1 MNISI
6 GKIQKALSPNPFVL
20 VTSTREDGV
29 TNAMALSWWCYA
41 SNNPPTLLI
50 CTSNKGY
57 TGECIRR
64 TKQFA
69 LCFPTEKIQD
79 GAFRCGTC
87 SGRNTD
93 KLAAF
98 GLETEAASVID
109 TKLLK
114 HCKAALEC
122 RLVNEIPAGDH
133 TIYVG
138 QIVETH
144 LEENCDALYALSG
157 YAQLGTVKADCGE
170 QSLHE

>member
-69 LCFPTEKIQD
+69 LLP
-79 GAFRCGTC
+79 
-87 SGRNTD
+87 
-93 KLAAF
+93 
-98 GLETEAASVID
+98 
-109 TKLLK
+109 
-114 HCKAALEC
+114 H
-122 RLVNEIPAGDH
+122 
-133 TIYVG
+133 
-138 QIVETH
+138 
-144 LEENCDALYALSG
+144 
-157 YAQLGTVKADCGE
+157 
-170 QSLHE
+170 